1 MFIGDGGGGREL
13 SAEKLS
19 HGAMI
24 MFSRFVAIK
33 ITICLEEFLPFKEV
47 LLQPSLLDKAKSISF
62 IEASHAEIMMFG
74 FSDVINS
81 SDISRVYKHTT
92 SIKIITV

>member
-1 MFIGDGGGGREL
+1 MGDGGGGEEL

-24 MFSRFVAIK
+24 MFSLSSLMV
-33 ITICLEEFLPFKEV
+33 PFKEV

-62 IEASHAEIMMFG
+62 IEASNAEIILFS

-81 SDISRVYKHTT
+81 SDILRV
-92 SIKIITV
+92 